1 LKHLYFLCSFYIF
14 LSCSKREKND
24 FPDENKYSNY
34 YKLAKSSEN
43 EKVAFKYYNYAK
55 NDFLNRKDSLM
66 AGKSLINMAIIMSNQ
81 GDYYGSLQT
90 SIEANKILLPKN
102 SISKEVLASNY
113 NCMAIVSENL
123 KQYGKSIEYYEKAV
137 EFTSDTITKL
147 AYLNNIGNSY
157 LLNKDYS
164 RALKYFNLV
173 LNNPTSKI
181 NKIDYARV
189 INNYAKVNFL
199 LDPNYNPIPL
209 YEKSLQIRKQENDLS
224 GQNYVLAG
232 FTDFYE
238 NKDNQK
244 ALLYALK
251 RYSVTIA
258 MKNPDDQME
267 TLQKLIV
274 LDSKNYLKY
283 FNQFQSVNDST
294 QLARSSSKYQFA
306 LIRYETEEK
315 KAENQRLKA
324 EKIQS
329 DSLLFQ
335 QSVILSVVVL
345 VLIMTIVWYRK
356 RQIRSRQENELKIK
370 ENQLTLSKRVHD
382 VVANGIY
389 QVMTKIENQE
399 NFDKENALD
408 ELEFVYEKSRDIS
421 YEKPDPENDK
431 NNSKERISNLIAS
444 FKNETTETY
453 TVGNEIEIWS
463 GLSLS
468 AFEELYQIIR
478 ELLVNMKKHSQA
490 SRVIFKFEKIN
501 NTVKIQYT
509 DNGIGIPGEMIY
521 KNGLTNTG
529 TRIAAIDGEII
540 FDNKSEKGL
549 KINISFPVS

>member
-189 INNYAKVNFL
+189 M
-199 LDPNYNPIPL
+199 
-209 YEKSLQIRKQENDLS
+209 Q
-224 GQNYVLAG
+224 
-232 FTDFYE
+232 TTM
-238 NKDNQK
+238 
-244 ALLYALK
+244 LK
-251 RYSVTIA
+251 
-258 MKNPDDQME
+258 
-267 TLQKLIV
+267 
-274 LDSKNYLKY
+274 
-283 FNQFQSVNDST
+283 
-294 QLARSSSKYQFA
+294 
-306 LIRYETEEK
+306 
-315 KAENQRLKA
+315 
-324 EKIQS
+324 
-329 DSLLFQ
+329 
-335 QSVILSVVVL
+335 
-345 VLIMTIVWYRK
+345 
-356 RQIRSRQENELKIK
+356 
-370 ENQLTLSKRVHD
+370 
-382 VVANGIY
+382 
-389 QVMTKIENQE
+389 
-399 NFDKENALD
+399 
-408 ELEFVYEKSRDIS
+408 
-421 YEKPDPENDK
+421 
-431 NNSKERISNLIAS
+431 
-444 FKNETTETY
+444 
-453 TVGNEIEIWS
+453 
-463 GLSLS
+463 
-468 AFEELYQIIR
+468 
-478 ELLVNMKKHSQA
+478 
-490 SRVIFKFEKIN
+490 
-501 NTVKIQYT
+501 
-509 DNGIGIPGEMIY
+509 
-521 KNGLTNTG
+521 
-529 TRIAAIDGEII
+529 
-540 FDNKSEKGL
+540 
-549 KINISFPVS
+549 